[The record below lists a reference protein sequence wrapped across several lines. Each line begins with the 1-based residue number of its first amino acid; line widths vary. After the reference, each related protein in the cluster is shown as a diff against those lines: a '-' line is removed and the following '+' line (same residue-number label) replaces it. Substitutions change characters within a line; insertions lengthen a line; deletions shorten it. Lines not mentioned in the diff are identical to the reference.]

1 MSVPDLVLRLVRME
15 DVPALK
21 HICWPEM
28 PLEAVRA
35 KVANIIARCER
46 GLAWGLVALTEEHAV
61 GYGQLMRWGR
71 RGEISDLVVGEAWRG
86 QGIGTAIVQRLLEI
100 AREQGMGEV
109 EIGAASSNPRAAA
122 LYQRLGFEEKRR
134 LLLELGNGL
143 ELVIFFVMRLKGATC
158 G

>member
-1 MSVPDLVLRLVRME
+1 MSVPDLILRLVQIE

-21 HICWPEM
+21 HTCWPEM
-28 PLEAVRA
+28 SLEAVRA
-35 KVANIIARCER
+35 KIAGIIARCER
-46 GLAWGLVALTEEHAV
+46 GLAWGLVALAEGSAV
-61 GYGQLMRWGR
+61 GYGQLTRWGR

-100 AREQGMGEV
+100 AREQGIGEV

-122 LYQRLGFEEKRR
+122 LYRRLGFEEKRR

-143 ELVIFFVMRLKGATC
+143 ELVILFVMRLKEATC